1 MPYDENLAHRLRSLI
16 EPLDHFEEKKMFG
29 GIAFLYKGKMTV
41 GIIKDELCARYLE
54 SVHPSILT
62 KEGVR
67 PMDFTGKPLKD
78 FVYVN
83 QDALQ
88 SKEDLLTWL
97 KLGIEHAE
105 SKL

>member
-1 MPYDENLAHRLRSLI
+1 MPYDENLAHRLRSLVTSM
-16 EPLDHFEEKKMFG
+16 DHFEEKKMFG

-41 GIIKDELCARYLE
+41 GIIKDELCARFLE
-54 SVHPSILT
+54 SEHPSILT

-67 PMDFTGKPLKD
+67 PMDFTGKTMKD

-88 SKEDLLTWL
+88 SEEELMNWI

>member
-1 MPYDENLAHRLRSLI
+1 MAYDENLAHRLRSLMRSM
-16 EPLDHFEEKKMFG
+16 DHIEEKKMFG

-54 SVHPSILT
+54 SDHPDLLD
-62 KEGVR
+62 ENGVR
-67 PMDFTGKPLKD
+67 AMDFTGKAMKE

-83 QDALQ
+83 QDVLQ
-88 SKEDLLTWL
+88 SDEDLKRWI
-97 KLGIEHAE
+97 KMGIRHAE